1 VLVDL
6 KHPAM
11 RPAHDA
17 IRTLI
22 FAADDRAIRS
32 VYVDGRKVVEN
43 GKVLTIDYVGACAAL
58 EEAQKRIV
66 AQAPSLDWAKRAVD
80 QMVPPTFATR

>member
-1 VLVDL
+1 
-6 KHPAM
+6 
-11 RPAHDA
+11 AHDP

-22 FAADDRAIRS
+22 FAADDRAIRA

-43 GKVLTIDYVGACAAL
+43 GKVLTIDYAGACAAL

-66 AQAPSLDWAKRAVD
+66 ANAPGLDWAKRALD
-80 QMVPPTFATR
+80 EMVPPTFATR